1 MSRQK
6 GLIKLKGKM
15 DGISFYN
22 RNGVDLARMAGGPSK
37 EKIKNSP
44 AYRRTRENMS
54 EFGGAATVGKSLRL
68 AIGEAKISKADAGL
82 VGQLQKLFKQIC
94 LNGTG
99 PRGQRSIELVSN
111 PELLQNYEFSA
122 TTHFTSV
129 FNAPYSI
136 QTTAARDE
144 ATFAAA
150 SFLPSSFVNAPQG
163 ATHFRVFTVLCT
175 LSNYVYDPVTKHY
188 IATDPII
195 DMLST
200 EEDSAIMDLD
210 AVLPVSISLNPVLPG
225 SPTITATTAVVL
237 LVGCEFFQRIGA
249 VDYLLAQGD
258 CMRAIKVF

>member
-54 EFGGAATVGKSLRL
+54 EFGGAATVGKALRL
-68 AIGEAKISKADAGL
+68 SIGEAKISKADAGL
-82 VGQLQKLFKQIC
+82 ISQLQKLFKQIC
-94 LNGTG
+94 NYGTG
-99 PRGQRSIELVSN
+99 ARGERSIELVSH
-111 PELLQNYEFSA
+111 PELLQNYEFN
-122 TTHFTSV
+122 TTAQFSTV

-144 ATFAAA
+144 ATFTA
-150 SFLPSSFVNAPQG
+150 SAFLPSSNVNAPAG
-163 ATHFRVFTVLCT
+163 ATHFRVFAVLCT

-188 IATDPII
+188 IAGDPTINMLSREENSAII
-195 DMLST
+195 DLN
-200 EEDSAIMDLD
+200 
-210 AVLPVSISLNPVLPG
+210 AVVPVNISLNPVLPA

-237 LVGCEFFQRIGA
+237 LIGCEFFQRIGS

-258 CMRAIKVF
+258 CMRVIKVF